1 VVWFCTEATG
11 NVGGVGGGGGG
22 GGVKFLCGPFNFLL
36 YAPSVNPFTH
46 THNIPWS

>member
-1 VVWFCTEATG
+1 MW
-11 NVGGVGGGGGG
+11 GVGG